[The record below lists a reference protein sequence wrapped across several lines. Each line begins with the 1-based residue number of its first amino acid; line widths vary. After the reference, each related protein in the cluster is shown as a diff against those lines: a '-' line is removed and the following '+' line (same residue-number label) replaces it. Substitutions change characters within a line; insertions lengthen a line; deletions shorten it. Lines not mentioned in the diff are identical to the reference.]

1 MRKCKIIMNIVK
13 VDFRSYNSIDD
24 FQRLID
30 DHNLSSLP
38 YSASELLSMRSQV
51 DFMYFDADN
60 DLILMA
66 FQEKKKNVVLV
77 SADYANYLNEIKP
90 IKFKKKSKRVDLK
103 SYDLDFILDKI
114 NISGISS
121 LSDSEK
127 KFLEKMS

>member
-1 MRKCKIIMNIVK
+1 MNIVK

-77 SADYANYLNEIKP
+77 SADYANYLNEIKQ